1 MTILLGIHGIP
12 LYVIWN
18 VQWKRLLELL
28 SKAGSCSPPNVV
40 FFWLHSVC
48 SHTLIRKE
56 KKNHTHTFAMH
67 RIASHTTT
75 KCKILQF
82 EESEKNEKKKRERH
96 RKKKLSRTPFINGC
110 FQYGT
115 HTYRIISAVRLFGI
129 LLSLFFST
137 LSIIEFCSYFTIHCC
152 FYFISNC
159 CCWFFFSSSS
169 SSIWFD
175 LILVCRCIY
184 YFCSRIHRH
193 TA

>member
-1 MTILLGIHGIP
+1 M
-12 LYVIWN
+12 YN
-18 VQWKRLLELL
+18 ENDCL
-28 SKAGSCSPPNVV
+28 SFCQKQARVV
-40 FFWLHSVC
+40 HRMLFSFDF
-48 SHTLIRKE
+48 IQFA
-56 KKNHTHTFAMH
+56 HTHLYERKKKITHIHLQCIASH

-159 CCWFFFSSSS
+159 CCWFFFRLLLLL
-169 SSIWFD
+169 FD
-175 LILVCRCIY
+175 LI
-184 YFCSRIHRH
+184 
-193 TA
+193 